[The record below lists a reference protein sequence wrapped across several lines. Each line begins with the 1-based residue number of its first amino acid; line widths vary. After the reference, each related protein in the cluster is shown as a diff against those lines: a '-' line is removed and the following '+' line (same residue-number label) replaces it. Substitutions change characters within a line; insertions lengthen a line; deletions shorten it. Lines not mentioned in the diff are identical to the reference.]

1 MGVITKILMIYIIG
15 TICAFA
21 AMIFFLRKSI
31 SREDEE
37 EFAYYESGYCDYEYG
52 RIVFGILQTVVSIFV
67 AAMWPFIP
75 LIVAGLYIYEWVGNR
90 FPGLMG
96 HLSDEK
102 EDADSD

>member
-1 MGVITKILMIYIIG
+1 MIVKKILATYLTG
-15 TICAFA
+15 AVCVFL
-21 AMIFFLRKSI
+21 AMVFLLRKNL

-37 EFAYYESGYCDYEYG
+37 EFAYYESAYFDYGYM
-52 RIVFGILQTVVSIFV
+52 RIVFGILQAVVSIFV

-75 LIVAGLYIYEWVGNR
+75 LIVMGLYVYEWVGDR

-102 EDADSD
+102 GDADSD

>member
-1 MGVITKILMIYIIG
+1 MIVKKILAVYLAG
-15 TICAFA
+15 AVCVFL
-21 AMIFFLRKSI
+21 AMVFFLRKNL

-37 EFAYYESGYCDYEYG
+37 EFSYYESVYCDYGYM
-52 RIVFGILQTVVSIFV
+52 RIVFGILQTVVSVFV